1 MGMVVAV
8 GAVGIVDKRAR
19 IEIFESFGITP
30 SLEKMSELCWRIPIK
45 ATLNIVEF
53 EQMLGDIFF
62 FINSLKHLDER
73 GSDIC
78 SLICGHTLSIVFRI
92 KNRRV

>member
-8 GAVGIVDKRAR
+8 GAVGIVSESAR
-19 IEIFESFGITP
+19 IEIFESFGITTA
-30 SLEKMSELCWRIPIK
+30 LEKMSELCRRIPIE

-62 FINSLKHLDER
+62 FQSFKH
-73 GSDIC
+73 SQ
-78 SLICGHTLSIVFRI
+78 
-92 KNRRV
+92 